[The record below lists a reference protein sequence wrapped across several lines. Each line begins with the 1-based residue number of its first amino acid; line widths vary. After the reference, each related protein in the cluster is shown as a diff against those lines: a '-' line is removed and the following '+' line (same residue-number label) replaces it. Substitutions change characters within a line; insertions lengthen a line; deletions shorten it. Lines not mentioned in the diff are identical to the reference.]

1 MDVFKINQHRLKPSF
16 IIFLI
21 IIITFTIVGI
31 FKSKILDLF
40 YLPLEISSSFIA
52 DTKAIITY
60 KFILNEN
67 LRLKK
72 EIYELKR
79 NFLNQE
85 ELRQENGR
93 LKKLLSFKEQSQF
106 SSVAAKVIGMDVQN
120 WTRAIIINK
129 GSRQNIKVGNVVITE
144 LGLVGKVVE
153 VSNATSKVMLINDP
167 DSSVAC
173 VIQRS
178 REEGLASGTLLGG
191 VIIRYL
197 EIDSDV
203 EIGDDVL
210 TSGLTDNYPA
220 SIPIGK
226 VEKIIE
232 EQQGLGK
239 YCVLKP
245 AVDLRRVEEVLAII
259 K

>member
-1 MDVFKINQHRLKPSF
+1 MFKINQHRFFLPL
-16 IIFLI
+16 ITFLI
-21 IIITFTIVGI
+21 IVILFTIVGI
-31 FKSKILDLF
+31 FKSKIIDLF
-40 YLPLEISSSFIA
+40 YLPLEISSSFIS
-52 DTKAIITY
+52 DIKAVITY

-72 EIYELKR
+72 EISELKR

-85 ELRQENGR
+85 ELRQENER

-106 SSVAAKVIGMDVQN
+106 NVVAAKAIGMGAEN
-120 WTRAIIINK
+120 WTKAIIINK
-129 GSRQNIKVGNVVITE
+129 GSKAGIKAGNIVITE
-144 LGLVGKVVE
+144 LGLVGRVIE
-153 VSNATSKVMLINDP
+153 ASNATSKIMLINDP

-178 REEGLASGTLLGG
+178 REEGLASGTLLGEL
-191 VIIRYL
+191 VIRYL

-203 EIGDDVL
+203 AIGDNVL
-210 TSGLTDNYPA
+210 TSGLTENYPA
-220 SIPIGK
+220 SILIGEVK
-226 VEKIIE
+226 KIIE

-239 YCVLKP
+239 YCIVKP
-245 AVDLRRVEEVLAII
+245 AVDLKRIEEVLVVI